1 MCTCTCV
8 SLYTQEDISPPVQ
21 SGLFYVGIAWQ
32 VYMHSLLSSF
42 SNYPAAG
49 QASNI
54 NCKHALWLCTAHFA
68 VLGIDTCDEPQTHLN
83 KNKAENQVL
92 YISLYRATS
101 WLHFNFHLRAFYSC
115 TWSYHIECDH
125 MRSYSIFSLCC
136 QGLHFYHVYYVHR
149 SSTDW
154 GFRCIDDQQSLIMKC
169 IFYM

>member
-1 MCTCTCV
+1 
-8 SLYTQEDISPPVQ
+8 
-21 SGLFYVGIAWQ
+21 
-32 VYMHSLLSSF
+32 MHALLSSF

-101 WLHFNFHLRAFYSC
+101 FDFTLIFTFVLSIVVPGAITLNVTTCNPIQYSAFVVKVC
-115 TWSYHIECDH
+115 TFTTCTMYIGA
-125 MRSYSIFSLCC
+125 L
-136 QGLHFYHVYYVHR
+136 
-149 SSTDW
+149 
-154 GFRCIDDQQSLIMKC
+154 LIGVSDV
-169 IFYM
+169 